1 MLLEAWFNYYSEGLV
16 QTFSLACLG
25 DWLVKIEDLRLP
37 FNAGPRVQHGN
48 LGLVHFSH
56 VRSISKFSI
65 IAECL
70 GKSSVSVRYCNRKLG
85 IFKWSKTEA
94 NLAKEDF
101 LNLTIFQLP
110 VEVCRKSFS
119 VAFSGL
125 DSKSCH
131 ILASIL
137 NTQSIR
143 LTAANIWIALRLT
156 LLQIDLPSF

>member
-1 MLLEAWFNYYSEGLV
+1 MLGF
-16 QTFSLACLG
+16 
-25 DWLVKIEDLRLP
+25 
-37 FNAGPRVQHGN
+37 
-48 LGLVHFSH
+48 
-56 VRSISKFSI
+56 
-65 IAECL
+65 
-70 GKSSVSVRYCNRKLG
+70 
-85 IFKWSKTEA
+85 FKWSKTEA
-94 NLAKEDF
+94 NFAKEDF

-137 NTQSIR
+137 NTLSIR
-143 LTAANIWIALRLT
+143 STAANIWIALRLT